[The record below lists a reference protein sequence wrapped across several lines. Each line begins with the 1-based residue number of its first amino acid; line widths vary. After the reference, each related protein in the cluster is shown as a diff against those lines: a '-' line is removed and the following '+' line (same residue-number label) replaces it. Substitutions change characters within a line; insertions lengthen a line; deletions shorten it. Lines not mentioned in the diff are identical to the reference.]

1 MGQLTSAIDFSGFTV
16 NGVILGHPATDG
28 DLYVWDSGGLPD
40 GTLEADGT
48 VVPSVKPKKGEP
60 KPDPIET
67 WAGLRDL
74 AEPDVSVVVAELAVE
89 VRESVEGPAEVKAE
103 PEPE

>member
-48 VVPSVKPKKGEP
+48 VVPSVRPKKGEP
-60 KPDPIET
+60 KPDPVEA

-74 AEPDVSVVVAELAVE
+74 AGPDVAVDVAEL
-89 VRESVEGPAEVKAE
+89 PADVQASL
-103 PEPE
+103 PDA